1 MQRKTPV
8 WGLIAACAISS
19 ATLLA
24 GPAFSLEL
32 ITPSEAALPAPQIT
46 GHERGISRGPTVAIV
61 SPSPAAGAIQSPLN
75 LKITF
80 DPHGGSRVDAD
91 SVLLTYMRTP
101 AIDLTQ
107 RIRPYITANGIYV
120 IDAEVPPGTHT
131 LRVDVSDT
139 DGRTSSAD
147 FTFSVSK

>member
-1 MQRKTPV
+1 MQRKTLV
-8 WGLIAACAISS
+8 WASVAACAIFS
-19 ATLLA
+19 ATLVV
-24 GPAFSLEL
+24 GPACSLEL

-46 GHERGISRGPTVAIV
+46 GHERGISRGPTVVIK
-61 SPSPAAGAIQSPLN
+61 SPNAAGAIQSPLN
-75 LKITF
+75 LQITF
-80 DPHGGSRVDAD
+80 DPHGGSKVDVD

-107 RIRPYITANGIYV
+107 RIKPYIAANGIYV
-120 IDAEVPPGTHT
+120 VNAEVPPGTHT

>member
-1 MQRKTPV
+1 
-8 WGLIAACAISS
+8 
-19 ATLLA
+19 
-24 GPAFSLEL
+24 
-32 ITPSEAALPAPQIT
+32 
-46 GHERGISRGPTVAIV
+46 
-61 SPSPAAGAIQSPLN
+61 
-75 LKITF
+75 
-80 DPHGGSRVDAD
+80 
-91 SVLLTYMRTP
+91 MRTP

>member
-1 MQRKTPV
+1 MQRKPLV
-8 WGLIAACAISS
+8 WVWVAACAVFG
-19 ATLLA
+19 ATLA
-24 GPAFSLEL
+24 VGPAFSLEL
-32 ITPSEAALPAPQIT
+32 ITPSEAALPAPQVT
-46 GHERGISRGPTVAIV
+46 GHERGISRGPTVVIV
-61 SPSPAAGAIQSPLN
+61 SPSPAAGEIQSPLN

-91 SVLLTYMRTP
+91 SVLLTYLRTP